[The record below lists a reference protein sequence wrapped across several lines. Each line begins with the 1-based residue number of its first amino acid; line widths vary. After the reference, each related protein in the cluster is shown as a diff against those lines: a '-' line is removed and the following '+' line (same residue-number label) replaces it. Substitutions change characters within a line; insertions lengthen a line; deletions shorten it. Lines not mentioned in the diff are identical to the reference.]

1 MRGLDLLGAIDTIP
15 TAGVVYTDV
24 FTVASVQQALV
35 DKHYDCGNS
44 GPAHDGVDGMF
55 GPKTKAAIKK
65 MQKDVG
71 LQQTGKIDA
80 GVISTL
86 QVTPGVLPPGVT
98 LQDNAALQ
106 AQVALDAATKA
117 EHAQSGE
124 DVQAAAQ
131 LLVEATPPAPP
142 ELKQQAQAALAKA
155 KAASTPAQVKAA
167 ADSVKKAAADTHES
181 VKPSWFVEPAW
192 SGGPPRW
199 QAGLYAVGGVVGL
212 TALGYA
218 VKGG

>member
-1 MRGLDLLGAIDTIP
+1 MLGLDLLGAVETIP
-15 TAGVVYTDV
+15 TAGATYTDAY
-24 FTVASVQQALV
+24 TVASVQQALV

-55 GPKTKAAIKK
+55 GPKTKSAIKK
-65 MQKDVG
+65 MQGDVG

-80 GVISTL
+80 GVLSAL
-86 QVTPGVLPPGVT
+86 QVTPGVLPPGVSI
-98 LQDNAALQ
+98 QDNAALQ

-117 EHAQSGE
+117 EHAQSGS

-142 ELKQQAQAALAKA
+142 ELKQAALAAQAKA

-167 ADSVKKAAADTHES
+167 ADDLKKAATNTHES

-192 SGGPPRW
+192 AGGPPRW